1 MIGWSIRDI
10 LGQGKRE
17 VPDSLSLPWLNNR
30 VRTKCSKE
38 ICISE
43 IIILEL

>member
-1 MIGWSIRDI
+1 MGYFTTKR
-10 LGQGKRE
+10 KRE
-17 VPDSLSLPWLNNR
+17 VPDSLSLPWLNNH

-43 IIILEL
+43 IYILEL